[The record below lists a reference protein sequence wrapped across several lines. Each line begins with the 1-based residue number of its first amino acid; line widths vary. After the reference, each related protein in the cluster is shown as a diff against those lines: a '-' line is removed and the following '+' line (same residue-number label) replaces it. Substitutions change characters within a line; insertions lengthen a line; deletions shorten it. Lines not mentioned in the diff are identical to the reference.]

1 MPTIGNIVVFEVEKM
16 NYSDLTDEELES
28 LSRECFLKKEA
39 LVKEYR
45 ETHGIFRGVIS
56 TPEIDALR
64 QKRNDLTRE
73 YLKRHARKK

>member
-1 MPTIGNIVVFEVEKM
+1 M

-28 LSRECFLKKEA
+28 LSHECFLKKEV
-39 LVKEYR
+39 LVKEYW
-45 ETHGIFRGVIS
+45 EAHGTFRGVIS

-73 YLKRHARKK
+73 YLKRHAQKK